1 MGPPSSL
8 AFGPFVFHTLSRRLE
23 KQGELVLL
31 NTRATELLFLL
42 LSRAGELV
50 TKDELLQAAW
60 GDRVVAEN
68 NLTVHMAALR
78 RMLRGGGEAGDHIRT
93 EHGRGYRFITP
104 VEVSQ
109 ADGHRGPHAPTVV
122 ASGEPDPRGISV
134 VVAPVRTPVND
145 ETSQAM
151 AAEVERHLMV
161 QLSREPDALVV
172 GARDAR
178 YVLHT
183 SVRPVDGD
191 IQVIAT
197 IDEAASG
204 VTIWADRFEHRH
216 VGLSSMEG
224 EIASRLA
231 RAVVTELLD
240 REAARGPSAGASHGA
255 GAQHSTLRGWSCL
268 HRELWVPQDLAEARQ
283 WFDRALLLD
292 PSNASALAGAAYAI
306 VAENIRA
313 TPQGRDLAN
322 REELRHADELATKAI
337 ARAPGWPRAW
347 FCRGYVRECQRR
359 FDAALTAFGR
369 ALALDPCD
377 VEALAYTGHVH
388 FLMGHLEEMR
398 APIEHALALSPRD
411 RGVGIWHH
419 FLGQYEFWHGRDELA
434 IPYFVKAT
442 DLSPSLVYCA
452 TFLAASLALAG
463 RIAEGRKSLAAWSEA
478 MGGYHLT
485 IDRLRAQVFSDDPTY
500 LAGHER
506 HYRGLRLIGVA
517 ER

>member
-216 VGLSSMEG
+216 VGLSSREG
-224 EIASRLA
+224 EISSRLA

-283 WFDRALLLD
+283 WFDRAGAGLAEGLVLPRLCAGVSASLRCGAD
-292 PSNASALAGAAYAI
+292 RFRSGPGARSMRCRSARLHGPCSFPDGASRGDASADRACPCSQSARPGRRHLASFPRPVRVLAWSR
-306 VAENIRA
+306 RA
-313 TPQGRDLAN
+313 RDPVLRESDRSFSQPRLLRDLPC
-322 REELRHADELATKAI
+322 RI
-337 ARAPGWPRAW
+337 ARPGGSH
-347 FCRGYVRECQRR
+347 RGGTKVSC
-359 FDAALTAFGR
+359 G
-369 ALALDPCD
+369 
-377 VEALAYTGHVH
+377 
-388 FLMGHLEEMR
+388 LE
-398 APIEHALALSPRD
+398 
-411 RGVGIWHH
+411 
-419 FLGQYEFWHGRDELA
+419 
-434 IPYFVKAT
+434 
-442 DLSPSLVYCA
+442 
-452 TFLAASLALAG
+452 
-463 RIAEGRKSLAAWSEA
+463 
-478 MGGYHLT
+478 
-485 IDRLRAQVFSDDPTY
+485 
-500 LAGHER
+500 
-506 HYRGLRLIGVA
+506 
-517 ER
+517 